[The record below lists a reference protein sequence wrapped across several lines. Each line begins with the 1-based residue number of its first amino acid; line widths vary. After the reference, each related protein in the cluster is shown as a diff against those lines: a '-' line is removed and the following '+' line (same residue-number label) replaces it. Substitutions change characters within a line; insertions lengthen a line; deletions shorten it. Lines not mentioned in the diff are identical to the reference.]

1 MLTSSNFKKS
11 YTSKTAR
18 SKTSTNFYR
27 KNKKITENQ
36 LAIEETKKL
45 YQKYYAS
52 PSTMLLSQL
61 KTETINLYLD
71 IYKFNDITVI
81 CRLLNKYF
89 YFKYMTLAP
98 YDPMKKS
105 PKSRRSNAREPITDG
120 ERVKMEKEKR
130 DQEIEFSHIINKI
143 TLGIGKHLSLTDN
156 LIALTLVNLELDQK
170 LAQNLSKGIIENKS
184 IHALSINNCKMSIE
198 VYEILLKG
206 LLNHEKIEYLDLHNN
221 NLGDKYGN
229 MIGRVI
235 ARQTYRRDQEI
246 WLYGLRNEFPETNDY
261 TLGLISINLDGNQ
274 LSSYSADC
282 ITTSLSSDQYV
293 RSIILSNNNF
303 DKNSCK
309 KFIYM
314 LRRNMTLLNID
325 LRDNPGYDDN
335 IKTRLIMKM
344 SKNIRNLYIQF
355 KAKVYTDKE
364 FQNYKKFIDT
374 SFFDL
379 DIPEEIIEFY
389 NNNFQKITEGNL
401 TYNNINNINNKNKN
415 NNTNNINKVM
425 SDIQEEEKEYT
436 NSNVS
441 KNSLSLL
448 TINSKN
454 KNKNKMVKKN
464 SKNNNSV
471 SEKENKKLMEEN
483 LLLKKQILELKAENV
498 QKKLGKNLNIPN
510 VYNMENLKKNYKI
523 ADELFD
529 KLNEVMN
536 TMGNENDNNNKIN
549 NKINVNINEKN
560 NKIIENKNEINLND
574 KKNESIKNINNII
587 EKELEKEN
595 GKVKEKEKEKE
606 KENNIIIN
614 KNNEKKKVIEVK
626 IEKVENEE
634 KEKKEEKEENGKK
647 EIKNEIIQND
657 KKDEK
662 NNDEELK
669 EGEEFMDDLNEDDY
683 TMLQHQHFYEQLKK
697 EYDAKGLK
705 FDIEDYM
712 ELLQNAAEQEE
723 EEGEN
728 EDI

>member
-1 MLTSSNFKKS
+1 MLTSSNNSKK
-11 YTSKTAR
+11 YNSKTAR
-18 SKTSTNFYR
+18 SKTSSNFYR

-45 YQKYYAS
+45 YQKYYES
-52 PSTMLLSQL
+52 PNSMLLSQL
-61 KTETINLYLD
+61 KTETINIFLD
-71 IYKFNDITVI
+71 NYKFNDITVI
-81 CRLLNKYF
+81 TKLLNKYF
-89 YFKYMTLAP
+89 YFKYLTLAP

-105 PKSRRSNAREPITDG
+105 PKSRRNNNRGPITEG
-120 ERVKMEKEKR
+120 EKVKMEKEKR
-130 DQEIEFSHIINKI
+130 DQEVEFMHMINKI
-143 TLGIGKHLSLTDN
+143 TLGIGKHLTLSDN
-156 LIALTLVNLELDQK
+156 LIALSLVNLDISQK
-170 LAQNLSKGIIENKS
+170 LAENLSKGIIENKS
-184 IHALSINNCKMSIE
+184 IHALSVNNCKMSIE

-229 MIGRVI
+229 MIGRII

-261 TLGLISINLDGNQ
+261 TLGLISINLDGNN

-293 RSIILSNNNF
+293 RSIILSNNDF

-325 LRDNPGYDDN
+325 IRDNPGYDDN

-344 SKNIRNLYIQF
+344 SKNIRNLYVQF
-355 KAKVYTDKE
+355 KSKVYTEKE

-379 DIPEEIIEFY
+379 DIPEEIIELY
-389 NNNFQKITEGNL
+389 NNNLQKITEGNL
-401 TYNNINNINNKNKN
+401 TLNDLN
-415 NNTNNINKVM
+415 NNTKDKNSNNINKVM

-441 KNSLSLL
+441 KNSLSVL

-454 KNKNKMVKKN
+454 KNKNKMEKSNNKN
-464 SKNNNSV
+464 QNNI
-471 SEKENKKLMEEN
+471 SEMENKKLIEEN
-483 LLLKKQILELKAENV
+483 LLLKKQIIELKAENV

-510 VYNMENLKKNYKI
+510 VYNMNNFEKNYKI

-529 KLNEVMN
+529 KLNEVMI
-536 TMGNENDNNNKIN
+536 TMGNDNENENK
-549 NKINVNINEKN
+549 KN
-560 NKIIENKNEINLND
+560 IIENKKEKNNNIINENENKSENQIILND
-574 KKNESIKNINNII
+574 LKNESIKNINNII
-587 EKELEKEN
+587 EKEKDN
-595 GKVKEKEKEKE
+595 NTVN
-606 KENNIIIN
+606 NNIIIN
-614 KNNEKKKVIEVK
+614 KENEKNKVIEERVK
-626 IEKVENEE
+626 KEEKKEKEKE
-634 KEKKEEKEENGKK
+634 DLREKGKEKKEDKNIIKGSGGKK
-647 EIKNEIIQND
+647 NKIID
-657 KKDEK
+657 KDER
-662 NNDEELK
+662 
-669 EGEEFMDDLNEDDY
+669 EGEEYLDELNEEDY
-683 TMLQHQHFYEQLKK
+683 TMMQHQQLYDQLKK
-697 EYDAKGLK
+697 EYDAKGIK

-712 ELLQNAAEQEE
+712 ELLQHAAEQEE

-728 EDI
+728 EDF

>member
-1 MLTSSNFKKS
+1 MLTASNISKKNK
-11 YTSKTAR
+11 SKTTR
-18 SKTSTNFYR
+18 SKTSNNFYR
-27 KNKKITENQ
+27 KTKKLTENQ
-36 LAIEETKKL
+36 LAIEDTKKL
-45 YQKYYAS
+45 YQKYYES
-52 PSTMLLSQL
+52 PNPFLLSQL
-61 KTETINLYLD
+61 KTETINIFLSNF
-71 IYKFNDITVI
+71 KFNDIIVI
-81 CRLLNKYF
+81 NRILNKYF
-89 YFKYMTLAP
+89 FFKYLTLAP
-98 YDPMKKS
+98 YDPMKKN
-105 PKSRRSNAREPITDG
+105 PRLRNRNEREPITEG
-120 ERVKMEKEKR
+120 EKVKIAKEKR
-130 DQEIEFSHIINKI
+130 DQEMENLHKINKI
-143 TLGIGKHLSLTDN
+143 TLGIGKHLIITQN
-156 LIALTLVNLELDQK
+156 LIVLNLINFEIDEK
-170 LAQNLSKGIIENKS
+170 FAKNLSKGIIENKS

-401 TYNNINNINNKNKN
+401 TYNNINNINIKNKN

-536 TMGNENDNNNKIN
+536 TMGNENDNNNNKIN
-549 NKINVNINEKN
+549 NKTNININEKNEKN

-626 IEKVENEE
+626 IEKVE
-634 KEKKEEKEENGKK
+634 KEKKEENGKK

>member
-1 MLTSSNFKKS
+1 MLTSSNNQKK
-11 YTSKTAR
+11 YNSKTAR
-18 SKTSTNFYR
+18 SKTSSNFYR

-45 YQKYYAS
+45 YQKYYES
-52 PSTMLLSQL
+52 PNTMLLSQL
-61 KTETINLYLD
+61 KTETINIFLD
-71 IYKFNDITVI
+71 NYKFNDITVI
-81 CRLLNKYF
+81 TKLLNKYF
-89 YFKYMTLAP
+89 YFKYLTLAP

-105 PKSRRSNAREPITDG
+105 PKSRKNNNRGPITEG
-120 ERVKMEKEKR
+120 EKVKMEKEKR
-130 DQEIEFSHIINKI
+130 DQEVEYMHMVNKI
-143 TLGIGKHLSLTDN
+143 TLGIGKHLTLSDN
-156 LIALTLVNLELDQK
+156 LIALSLVNLDISQK
-170 LAQNLSKGIIENKS
+170 LAENLSKGIIENKS
-184 IHALSINNCKMSIE
+184 IHALSVNNCKMSIE

-229 MIGRVI
+229 MIGRII

-261 TLGLISINLDGNQ
+261 TLGLISINLDGNN

-293 RSIILSNNNF
+293 RSIILSNNDF

-325 LRDNPGYDDN
+325 IRDNPGYDDN

-344 SKNIRNLYIQF
+344 SKNIRNLYVQF
-355 KAKVYTDKE
+355 KSKVYTEKE

-379 DIPEEIIEFY
+379 DIPEEIIELY

-401 TYNNINNINNKNKN
+401 TLSDLNNKTKDKN
-415 NNTNNINKVM
+415 SNNINKVM

-441 KNSLSLL
+441 KNSLSVL

-454 KNKNKMVKKN
+454 KNKNKMEKSNNKN
-464 SKNNNSV
+464 QNNI
-471 SEKENKKLMEEN
+471 SEKENKKLIEEN

-510 VYNMENLKKNYKI
+510 VYNMNNFEKNYKI

-529 KLNEVMN
+529 KLNEVMI
-536 TMGNENDNNNKIN
+536 TMGNNNENENK
-549 NKINVNINEKN
+549 KN
-560 NKIIENKNEINLND
+560 IIENKKEKNNGIINENENKSENQIISND
-574 KKNESIKNINNII
+574 LKNESIKNIKNII
-587 EKELEKEN
+587 EEEKDNNAVNNNVIINKEN
-595 GKVKEKEKEKE
+595 EKNKVVEERVKKEEKKEKEKGDLKEKGKE
-606 KENNIIIN
+606 KEDKNII
-614 KNNEKKKVIEVK
+614 KGSG
-626 IEKVENEE
+626 
-634 KEKKEEKEENGKK
+634 GKK
-647 EIKNEIIQND
+647 DKIID
-657 KKDEK
+657 KDER
-662 NNDEELK
+662 
-669 EGEEFMDDLNEDDY
+669 EGEEYMDELNEEDY
-683 TMLQHQHFYEQLKK
+683 TMMQHQQLYEQLKK
-697 EYDAKGLK
+697 EYDAKGVK

-712 ELLQNAAEQEE
+712 ELLQHAAEQEE

-728 EDI
+728 EDF

>member
-1 MLTSSNFKKS
+1 MLTSSNFQKKNN
-11 YTSKTAR
+11 SKTAR
-18 SKTSTNFYR
+18 SKTSSNFYR

-45 YQKYYAS
+45 YQKYYES
-52 PSTMLLSQL
+52 PNTMLLSQL
-61 KTETINLYLD
+61 KTETLNIFLD
-71 IYKFNDITVI
+71 NYKFNDITVI
-81 CRLLNKYF
+81 AKILNKYF
-89 YFKYMTLAP
+89 YFKYLTLAP

-105 PKSRRSNAREPITDG
+105 PKSRKNNNREPITEG
-120 ERVKMEKEKR
+120 EKVKREKEKR
-130 DQEIEFSHIINKI
+130 DHEIENMHMINKI
-143 TLGIGKHLSLTDN
+143 TLGIGKHLTLSDN
-156 LIALTLVNLELDQK
+156 LIAFSLVNLDISQK
-170 LAQNLSKGIIENKS
+170 LAENLSKGIIDNKS
-184 IHALSINNCKMSIE
+184 IHALSVNNCKMSIE

-229 MIGRVI
+229 MIGRII

-261 TLGLISINLDGNQ
+261 TLGLISINLDGNK

-293 RSIILSNNNF
+293 RSIILSNNDF

-325 LRDNPGYDDN
+325 IRDNPGYDDN

-344 SKNIRNLYIQF
+344 SKNIRNLYVQF
-355 KAKVYTDKE
+355 KSKVYTEKE

-401 TYNNINNINNKNKN
+401 TLNNLNIKTKDKNS
-415 NNTNNINKVM
+415 NNINKVM

-441 KNSLSLL
+441 KNSLSVL

-454 KNKNKMVKKN
+454 KSKNKMEKSNNKN
-464 SKNNNSV
+464 QNNI
-471 SEKENKKLMEEN
+471 SEKENKKLIEEN

-510 VYNMENLKKNYKI
+510 AYNMNNFEKNYKI

-529 KLNEVMN
+529 KLNEVMI
-536 TMGNENDNNNKIN
+536 TMGNDNENENKKNIIENKKEKNNNKIN
-549 NKINVNINEKN
+549 ENENKNKN
-560 NKIIENKNEINLND
+560 ENKNEIISKDL
-574 KKNESIKNINNII
+574 KNESIKNINNKI
-587 EKELEKEN
+587 EKEKENIIVNNNVIINKESEKNKVIEETVKKEEKKEKEDL
-595 GKVKEKEKEKE
+595 KEKEKEK
-606 KENNIIIN
+606 KEDKNIIKGSGGKKD
-614 KNNEKKKVIEVK
+614 KNID
-626 IEKVENEE
+626 KVER
-634 KEKKEEKEENGKK
+634 
-647 EIKNEIIQND
+647 
-657 KKDEK
+657 
-662 NNDEELK
+662 
-669 EGEEFMDDLNEDDY
+669 EGEEYLDELNEEDY
-683 TMLQHQHFYEQLKK
+683 TMMQHQQLYEQLKK

-712 ELLQNAAEQEE
+712 ELLQHAAEQEE

-728 EDI
+728 EDF

>member
-1 MLTSSNFKKS
+1 MLTSSNNQKK
-11 YTSKTAR
+11 YNSKTAR
-18 SKTSTNFYR
+18 SKTSSNFYR

-45 YQKYYAS
+45 YQKYYES
-52 PSTMLLSQL
+52 PNTMLLSQL
-61 KTETINLYLD
+61 KTETINIFLD
-71 IYKFNDITVI
+71 NYKFNDITVI
-81 CRLLNKYF
+81 TKLLNKYF
-89 YFKYMTLAP
+89 YFKYLTLAP

-105 PKSRRSNAREPITDG
+105 PKSRKNNNRGPITEG
-120 ERVKMEKEKR
+120 EKVKMEKEKR
-130 DQEIEFSHIINKI
+130 DQEVEYMHMVNKI
-143 TLGIGKHLSLTDN
+143 TLGIGKHLTLSDN
-156 LIALTLVNLELDQK
+156 LIALSLVNLDISQK
-170 LAQNLSKGIIENKS
+170 LAENLSKGIIENKS
-184 IHALSINNCKMSIE
+184 IHALSVNNCKMSIE

-229 MIGRVI
+229 MIGRII

-261 TLGLISINLDGNQ
+261 TLGLISINLDGNN

-293 RSIILSNNNF
+293 RSIILSNNDF

-325 LRDNPGYDDN
+325 IRDNPGYDDN

-344 SKNIRNLYIQF
+344 SKNIRNLYVQF
-355 KAKVYTDKE
+355 KSKVYTEKE

-379 DIPEEIIEFY
+379 DIPEEIIELY

-401 TYNNINNINNKNKN
+401 TLSDLNNKTKDKN
-415 NNTNNINKVM
+415 SNNINKVM

-441 KNSLSLL
+441 KNSLSVL

-454 KNKNKMVKKN
+454 KNKNKMEKSNNKN
-464 SKNNNSV
+464 QNNI
-471 SEKENKKLMEEN
+471 SEKENKKLIEEN

-510 VYNMENLKKNYKI
+510 VYNMNNFEKNYKI

-529 KLNEVMN
+529 KLNEVMI
-536 TMGNENDNNNKIN
+536 TMGNNNENENK
-549 NKINVNINEKN
+549 KN
-560 NKIIENKNEINLND
+560 IIENKKEKNNGIINENENKSENQIISND
-574 KKNESIKNINNII
+574 LKNESIKNINNII
-587 EKELEKEN
+587 EEEKDN
-595 GKVKEKEKEKE
+595 NTVN
-606 KENNIIIN
+606 NNIIIN
-614 KNNEKKKVIEVK
+614 KENEKNKVIEERVK
-626 IEKVENEE
+626 KEEKKEKEKE
-634 KEKKEEKEENGKK
+634 DLKEKGKEKKEDKNIIKGSGGKK
-647 EIKNEIIQND
+647 DKIID
-657 KKDEK
+657 KDER
-662 NNDEELK
+662 
-669 EGEEFMDDLNEDDY
+669 EGEEYIDELNEEDY
-683 TMLQHQHFYEQLKK
+683 TMMQHQQLYEQLKK
-697 EYDAKGLK
+697 EYDAKGVK

-712 ELLQNAAEQEE
+712 ELLQHAAEQEE

-728 EDI
+728 EDF

>member
-1 MLTSSNFKKS
+1 MLTSSNNQKK
-11 YTSKTAR
+11 YNSKTAR
-18 SKTSTNFYR
+18 SKTSSNFYR

-45 YQKYYAS
+45 YQKYYES
-52 PSTMLLSQL
+52 PNTMLLSQL
-61 KTETINLYLD
+61 KTETINIFLD
-71 IYKFNDITVI
+71 NYKFNDITVI
-81 CRLLNKYF
+81 TKLLNKYF
-89 YFKYMTLAP
+89 YFKYLTLAP

-105 PKSRRSNAREPITDG
+105 PKSRKNNNRGPITEG
-120 ERVKMEKEKR
+120 EKVKMEKEKR
-130 DQEIEFSHIINKI
+130 DQEVEYMHMVNKI
-143 TLGIGKHLSLTDN
+143 TLGIGKHLTLSDN
-156 LIALTLVNLELDQK
+156 LIALSLVNLDISQK
-170 LAQNLSKGIIENKS
+170 LAENLSKGIIENKS
-184 IHALSINNCKMSIE
+184 IHALSVNNCKMSIE

-229 MIGRVI
+229 MIGRII

-261 TLGLISINLDGNQ
+261 TLGLISINLDGNN

-293 RSIILSNNNF
+293 RSIILSNNDF

-325 LRDNPGYDDN
+325 IRDNPGYDDN

-344 SKNIRNLYIQF
+344 SKNIRNLYVQF
-355 KAKVYTDKE
+355 KSKVYTEKE

-379 DIPEEIIEFY
+379 DIPEEIIELY

-401 TYNNINNINNKNKN
+401 TLSDLNNKTKDKN
-415 NNTNNINKVM
+415 SNNINKVM

-441 KNSLSLL
+441 KNSLSVL

-454 KNKNKMVKKN
+454 KNKNKMEKSNNKN
-464 SKNNNSV
+464 QNNI
-471 SEKENKKLMEEN
+471 SEKENKKLIEEN

-510 VYNMENLKKNYKI
+510 VYNMNNFEKNYKI

-529 KLNEVMN
+529 KLNEVMI
-536 TMGNENDNNNKIN
+536 TMGNNNENENK
-549 NKINVNINEKN
+549 KN
-560 NKIIENKNEINLND
+560 IIENKKEKNNGIINENENKSENQIISND
-574 KKNESIKNINNII
+574 LKNESIKNINNII
-587 EKELEKEN
+587 EEEKDNNAVNNNVIINKEN
-595 GKVKEKEKEKE
+595 EKNKVVEERVKKEEKKEKEKGDLKEKGKE
-606 KENNIIIN
+606 KEDKNII
-614 KNNEKKKVIEVK
+614 KGSG
-626 IEKVENEE
+626 
-634 KEKKEEKEENGKK
+634 GKK
-647 EIKNEIIQND
+647 DKIID
-657 KKDEK
+657 KDER
-662 NNDEELK
+662 
-669 EGEEFMDDLNEDDY
+669 EGEEYMDELNEEDY
-683 TMLQHQHFYEQLKK
+683 TMMQHQQLYEQLKK
-697 EYDAKGLK
+697 EYDAKGVK

-712 ELLQNAAEQEE
+712 ELLQHAAEQEE

-728 EDI
+728 EDF

>member
-1 MLTSSNFKKS
+1 MLTSSNFQKKNN
-11 YTSKTAR
+11 SKTAR
-18 SKTSTNFYR
+18 SKTSSNFYR

-45 YQKYYAS
+45 YQKYYES
-52 PSTMLLSQL
+52 PNTMLLSQL
-61 KTETINLYLD
+61 KTETLNIFLD
-71 IYKFNDITVI
+71 NYKFNDITVI
-81 CRLLNKYF
+81 AKILNKYF
-89 YFKYMTLAP
+89 YFKYLTLAP

-105 PKSRRSNAREPITDG
+105 PKSRKNNNREPITEG
-120 ERVKMEKEKR
+120 EKVKMEKEKR
-130 DQEIEFSHIINKI
+130 DHEIENMHMINKI
-143 TLGIGKHLSLTDN
+143 TLGIGKHLTLSDN
-156 LIALTLVNLELDQK
+156 LIALSLVNLDISLK
-170 LAQNLSKGIIENKS
+170 LAENLSKGIIDNKS
-184 IHALSINNCKMSIE
+184 IHALSVNNCKMSIE

-229 MIGRVI
+229 MIGRII

-261 TLGLISINLDGNQ
+261 TLGLISINLDGNN

-293 RSIILSNNNF
+293 RSIILSNNDF

-325 LRDNPGYDDN
+325 IRDNPGYDDN

-344 SKNIRNLYIQF
+344 SKNIRNLYVQF
-355 KAKVYTDKE
+355 KSKVYTEKE

-401 TYNNINNINNKNKN
+401 TLNNLNIKTK
-415 NNTNNINKVM
+415 
-425 SDIQEEEKEYT
+425 D
-436 NSNVS
+436 
-441 KNSLSLL
+441 LSVL

-454 KNKNKMVKKN
+454 KNKNKMEKSNNKN
-464 SKNNNSV
+464 QNNI
-471 SEKENKKLMEEN
+471 SEKENKKLIEEN

-510 VYNMENLKKNYKI
+510 VYNMNNFEKNYKI

-529 KLNEVMN
+529 KLNEVMI
-536 TMGNENDNNNKIN
+536 TMGNDNENENKKNIIENKKEKNNNKIN
-549 NKINVNINEKN
+549 ENENKNKN
-560 NKIIENKNEINLND
+560 ENKNEIISKDL
-574 KKNESIKNINNII
+574 KNESIKNINNKI
-587 EKELEKEN
+587 EKEKENIIVNNNVIINKESEKNKVIEERVKKEEKKEKEDL
-595 GKVKEKEKEKE
+595 KEKEKEK
-606 KENNIIIN
+606 KEDKNIIKGSGGKKD
-614 KNNEKKKVIEVK
+614 KNID
-626 IEKVENEE
+626 KVER
-634 KEKKEEKEENGKK
+634 
-647 EIKNEIIQND
+647 
-657 KKDEK
+657 
-662 NNDEELK
+662 
-669 EGEEFMDDLNEDDY
+669 EGEEYLDELNEEDY
-683 TMLQHQHFYEQLKK
+683 TMMQHQQLYEQLKK

-712 ELLQNAAEQEE
+712 ELLQHAAEQEE

-728 EDI
+728 EDF

>member
-1 MLTSSNFKKS
+1 MLTSSNFQKKNN
-11 YTSKTAR
+11 SKTAR
-18 SKTSTNFYR
+18 SKTSSNFYR

-45 YQKYYAS
+45 YQKYYES
-52 PSTMLLSQL
+52 PNTMLLSQL
-61 KTETINLYLD
+61 KTETLNIFLD
-71 IYKFNDITVI
+71 NYKFNDITVI
-81 CRLLNKYF
+81 AKILNKYF
-89 YFKYMTLAP
+89 YFKYLTLAP

-105 PKSRRSNAREPITDG
+105 PKSRKNNNRGPITEG
-120 ERVKMEKEKR
+120 EKVKREKEKR
-130 DQEIEFSHIINKI
+130 DHEIENMHMINKI
-143 TLGIGKHLSLTDN
+143 TLGIGKHLTLSDN
-156 LIALTLVNLELDQK
+156 LIAFSLVNLDISQK
-170 LAQNLSKGIIENKS
+170 LAENLSKGIIDNKS
-184 IHALSINNCKMSIE
+184 IHALSVNNCKMSIE

-229 MIGRVI
+229 MIGRII

-261 TLGLISINLDGNQ
+261 TLGLISINLDGNK

-293 RSIILSNNNF
+293 RSIILSNNDF

-325 LRDNPGYDDN
+325 IRDNPGYDDN

-344 SKNIRNLYIQF
+344 SKNIRNLYVQF
-355 KAKVYTDKE
+355 KSKVYTEKE

-401 TYNNINNINNKNKN
+401 TLSDLNNKAKDKN
-415 NNTNNINKVM
+415 SNNINKVM

-441 KNSLSLL
+441 KNSLSVL

-454 KNKNKMVKKN
+454 KSKNKMEKSNNKN
-464 SKNNNSV
+464 QNNI
-471 SEKENKKLMEEN
+471 SEKENKKLIEEN

-510 VYNMENLKKNYKI
+510 VYNMNNFEKNYKI

-529 KLNEVMN
+529 KLNEVMI
-536 TMGNENDNNNKIN
+536 TMGNDNDNENENKKNIIENKKEKNNNKIN
-549 NKINVNINEKN
+549 ENENKNKN
-560 NKIIENKNEINLND
+560 ENKNEIISKDL
-574 KKNESIKNINNII
+574 KNESIKNINNKI
-587 EKELEKEN
+587 EKEKENIIVNNNVIINKESEKNKVIEETVKKEEKKEKEDL
-595 GKVKEKEKEKE
+595 KEKEKEK
-606 KENNIIIN
+606 KEDKNIIKGSGGKKD
-614 KNNEKKKVIEVK
+614 KNID
-626 IEKVENEE
+626 KVER
-634 KEKKEEKEENGKK
+634 
-647 EIKNEIIQND
+647 
-657 KKDEK
+657 
-662 NNDEELK
+662 
-669 EGEEFMDDLNEDDY
+669 EGEEYLDELNEEDY
-683 TMLQHQHFYEQLKK
+683 TMMQHQQLYEQLKK

-712 ELLQNAAEQEE
+712 ELLQHAAEQEE

-728 EDI
+728 EDF

>member
-1 MLTSSNFKKS
+1 MLTSSNFQKKNN
-11 YTSKTAR
+11 SKTAR
-18 SKTSTNFYR
+18 SKTSSNFYR

-45 YQKYYAS
+45 YQKYYES
-52 PSTMLLSQL
+52 PNTMLLSQL
-61 KTETINLYLD
+61 KTETLNIFLD
-71 IYKFNDITVI
+71 NYKFNDITVI
-81 CRLLNKYF
+81 AKILNKYF
-89 YFKYMTLAP
+89 YFKYLTLAP

-105 PKSRRSNAREPITDG
+105 PKSRKNNNREPITEG
-120 ERVKMEKEKR
+120 EKVKMEKEKR
-130 DQEIEFSHIINKI
+130 DQEVEYMHMVNKI
-143 TLGIGKHLSLTDN
+143 TLGIGKHLTLSDN
-156 LIALTLVNLELDQK
+156 LIALSLVNLDISQK
-170 LAQNLSKGIIENKS
+170 LAENLSKGIIDNKS
-184 IHALSINNCKMSIE
+184 IHALSVNNCKMSIE

-229 MIGRVI
+229 MIGRII

-261 TLGLISINLDGNQ
+261 TLGLISINLDGNK

-282 ITTSLSSDQYV
+282 IATSLSSDQYV
-293 RSIILSNNNF
+293 RSIILSNNDF

-325 LRDNPGYDDN
+325 IRDNPGYDDN

-344 SKNIRNLYIQF
+344 SKNIRNLYVQF
-355 KAKVYTDKE
+355 KSKVYTEKE

-401 TYNNINNINNKNKN
+401 TLNNLNIKTKDKNS
-415 NNTNNINKVM
+415 NNINKVM

-441 KNSLSLL
+441 KNSLSVL

-454 KNKNKMVKKN
+454 KNKNKMEKSNNKN
-464 SKNNNSV
+464 QNNI
-471 SEKENKKLMEEN
+471 SEKENKKLIEEN

-510 VYNMENLKKNYKI
+510 VYNMNNFEKNYKI

-529 KLNEVMN
+529 KLNEVMI
-536 TMGNENDNNNKIN
+536 TMGNDNENENKKNIIENKKEKNNNKIN
-549 NKINVNINEKN
+549 ENENKNKN
-560 NKIIENKNEINLND
+560 ENKNEIISKDL
-574 KKNESIKNINNII
+574 KNESIKNINNKI
-587 EKELEKEN
+587 EKEKENIIVNNNVIINKESEKNKVIEERVKKEEKKEKEDL
-595 GKVKEKEKEKE
+595 KEKEKEK
-606 KENNIIIN
+606 KEDKNIIKGSGGKKD
-614 KNNEKKKVIEVK
+614 KNID
-626 IEKVENEE
+626 KVER
-634 KEKKEEKEENGKK
+634 
-647 EIKNEIIQND
+647 
-657 KKDEK
+657 
-662 NNDEELK
+662 
-669 EGEEFMDDLNEDDY
+669 EGEEYLDELNEEDY
-683 TMLQHQHFYEQLKK
+683 TMMQHQQLYEQLKK

-712 ELLQNAAEQEE
+712 ELLQHAAEQEE

-728 EDI
+728 EDF

>member
-1 MLTSSNFKKS
+1 MLTSSNNSKK
-11 YTSKTAR
+11 YNSKTAR
-18 SKTSTNFYR
+18 SKTSSNFYR

-45 YQKYYAS
+45 YQKYYES
-52 PSTMLLSQL
+52 PNSMLLSQL
-61 KTETINLYLD
+61 KTETINIFLD
-71 IYKFNDITVI
+71 NYKFNDITVI
-81 CRLLNKYF
+81 TKLLNKYF
-89 YFKYMTLAP
+89 YFKYLTLAP

-105 PKSRRSNAREPITDG
+105 PKSRRNNNRGPITEG
-120 ERVKMEKEKR
+120 EKVKMEKEKR
-130 DQEIEFSHIINKI
+130 DQEVEFMHMINKI
-143 TLGIGKHLSLTDN
+143 TLGIGKHLTLSDN
-156 LIALTLVNLELDQK
+156 LIALSLVNLDISQK
-170 LAQNLSKGIIENKS
+170 LAENLSKGIIENKS
-184 IHALSINNCKMSIE
+184 IHALSVNNCKMSIE

-229 MIGRVI
+229 MIGRII

-261 TLGLISINLDGNQ
+261 TLGLISINLDGNN

-293 RSIILSNNNF
+293 RSIILSNNDF

-325 LRDNPGYDDN
+325 IRDNPGYDDN

-344 SKNIRNLYIQF
+344 SKNIRNLYVQF
-355 KAKVYTDKE
+355 KSKVYTEKE

-379 DIPEEIIEFY
+379 DIPEEIIELY
-389 NNNFQKITEGNL
+389 NNNLQKITEGNL
-401 TYNNINNINNKNKN
+401 TLNDLN
-415 NNTNNINKVM
+415 NNTKDKNSNNINKVM

-441 KNSLSLL
+441 KNSLSVL

-454 KNKNKMVKKN
+454 KNKNKMEKSNNKN
-464 SKNNNSV
+464 QNNI
-471 SEKENKKLMEEN
+471 SEMENKKLIEEN

-510 VYNMENLKKNYKI
+510 VYNMNNFEKNYKI

-529 KLNEVMN
+529 KLNEVMI
-536 TMGNENDNNNKIN
+536 TMGNDNENENK
-549 NKINVNINEKN
+549 KN
-560 NKIIENKNEINLND
+560 IIENKKEKNNNIINENENKSENQIILND
-574 KKNESIKNINNII
+574 LKNESIKNINNII
-587 EKELEKEN
+587 EKEKDNNTVNNNIIINKEN
-595 GKVKEKEKEKE
+595 EKNKVIEERVKKEEKKEKEKEKE
-606 KENNIIIN
+606 DLR
-614 KNNEKKKVIEVK
+614 EKG
-626 IEKVENEE
+626 
-634 KEKKEEKEENGKK
+634 KEKKEDKNIIKGSGGKK
-647 EIKNEIIQND
+647 NKIID
-657 KKDEK
+657 KDER
-662 NNDEELK
+662 
-669 EGEEFMDDLNEDDY
+669 EGEEYLDELNEEDY
-683 TMLQHQHFYEQLKK
+683 TMMQHQQLYDQLKK
-697 EYDAKGLK
+697 EYDAKGIK

-712 ELLQNAAEQEE
+712 ELLQHAAEQEE

-728 EDI
+728 EDF